1 MLDIGMQELIIIF
14 VVALVV
20 FGPRKLPELAKTLGR
35 GVGELKRAM
44 YGIRHTLEEA
54 DRSLPP
60 VDKIGDFTLTPQQP
74 DLKESEKKQE
84 QPHLHVPSKEE
95 NNGSK

>member
-20 FGPRKLPELAKTLGR
+20 FGPRKLPELARALGR

-44 YGIRHTLEEA
+44 YEIRHTMEEA
-54 DRSLPP
+54 DRSSPP
-60 VDKIGDFTLTPQQP
+60 VDKIGDFTLTPP
-74 DLKESEKKQE
+74 NSNTGKEEKKEDPPYINAPSQE
-84 QPHLHVPSKEE
+84 DS
-95 NNGSK
+95 NGSK

>member
-20 FGPRKLPELAKTLGR
+20 FGPRKLPELARALGR
-35 GVGELKRAM
+35 GIGELKRAM
-44 YGIRHTLEEA
+44 YEVRHTIEDA

-60 VDKIGDFTLTPQQP
+60 VDKIGDFTLKPP
-74 DLKESEKKQE
+74 DPNTGKEEKKEDPPYLNAPFQE
-84 QPHLHVPSKEE
+84 DS
-95 NNGSK
+95 NGSK